1 MNQNQ
6 TAPDRILLLLEPS
19 AYMNI
24 NQIAAFCRAKG
35 WNQNASYI
43 ESFRG
48 DEDRTF
54 DTDWLDKKYV
64 IDQFGLE
71 CVKEMEC
78 TCTTWC
84 I

>member
-1 MNQNQ
+1 MSQ
-6 TAPDRILLLLEPS
+6 TTEKIVYTLPPS
-19 AYMNI
+19 EFMNI

-78 TCTTWC
+78 ECLTWMV
-84 I
+84 